1 MMRFMT
7 CSRCGDRVAIDGYPN
22 ISFRFEPAGLG
33 QVIYNLGRPI
43 HTCDP
48 ASLEP
53 AGRTSRSSG

>member
-1 MMRFMT
+1 MMHFMT
-7 CSRCGDRVAIDGYPN
+7 CSRCGDRVAIEGYPN

-48 ASLEP
+48 ASLEL
-53 AGRTSRSSG
+53 AGRTSAR